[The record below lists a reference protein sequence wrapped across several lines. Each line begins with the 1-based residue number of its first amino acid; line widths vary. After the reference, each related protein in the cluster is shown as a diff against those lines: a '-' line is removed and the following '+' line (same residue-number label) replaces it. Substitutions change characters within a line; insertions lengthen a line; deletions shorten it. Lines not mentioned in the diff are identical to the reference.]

1 MDFALSY
8 YTEGNCVRDL
18 RAELQK
24 KKVPAMSV
32 NRLRVG
38 EVLVLRYDSAAVQ
51 ENRRSDQK
59 RKDFRK

>member
-1 MDFALSY
+1 M
-8 YTEGNCVRDL
+8 
-18 RAELQK
+18 RAEPLK

-51 ENRRSDQK
+51 ENRWSDQK